1 MMPIEVEE
9 LLRKGR
15 DVFLPEEE
23 RKRREE
29 LVLEYL
35 RQHDNCPQCKQE
47 WIGKQVKKKKV
58 MA

>member
-1 MMPIEVEE
+1 MPIEVEE

-15 DVFLPEEE
+15 DVVLPEEE

-47 WIGKQVKKKKV
+47 WIGKQVKG
-58 MA
+58 

>member
-1 MMPIEVEE
+1 MTIEVEE

-15 DVFLPEEE
+15 DVVLPEEE
-23 RKRREE
+23 KKRREE

-47 WIGKQVKKKKV
+47 WIEKQVKKKKV